1 MDALI
6 TNKKNGE
13 TKVMLLSDETE
24 YQEID
29 YAIRDSES
37 HKFCYCSKSRPVNNA
52 IVYTSS
58 NFNKLTE
65 MLQQLNHEGKLNEE
79 QRKIFN
85 DFKEQ
90 FDKLIKMF

>member
-37 HKFCYCSKSRPVNNA
+37 HQFCYCSKSRLVNNA
-52 IVYTSS
+52 IVNTSS

>member
-13 TKVMLLSDETE
+13 TKVMLLSEETE

-29 YAIRDSES
+29 YAIRDSVS
-37 HKFCYCSKSRPVNNA
+37 HQFCYCSKSRPVNNA

>member
-1 MDALI
+1 MDAII

-37 HKFCYCSKSRPVNNA
+37 HQFCYCSKSRPVNNA
-52 IVYTSS
+52 IVNTSS
-58 NFNKLTE
+58 NFNRLTE

-85 DFKEQ
+85 NFKEQ

>member
-37 HKFCYCSKSRPVNNA
+37 HQFCYCSKSRPVNNV

>member
-1 MDALI
+1 MDILI
-6 TNKKNGE
+6 TKNKNGE
-13 TKVMLLSDETE
+13 TKALLLSDKTE
-24 YQEID
+24 YHEID
-29 YAIRDSES
+29 HEIRDSES
-37 HKFCYCSKSRPVNNA
+37 HQFCYCSKSRPVNNA

-65 MLQQLNHEGKLNEE
+65 MLQQLNYEGKLNEE

-90 FDKLIKMF
+90 FDKFIGMF